1 MHPPLERTAT
11 LLTVDVLLEGLLG
24 RPVRTSE
31 RVIAGAA
38 VDSRQVDPGS
48 LFVALPG
55 ERHDGH
61 EFVADAFQRGA
72 QLALVDR
79 KLGSEIPV
87 LDLRRKTRELPELE
101 LPCALRVKTPRG
113 AASHAAWRRC

>member
-24 RPVRTSE
+24 RPVHASE
-31 RVIAGAA
+31 RVITGAA
-38 VDSRQVDPGS
+38 IDSRQVNPGS

-72 QLALVDR
+72 LLALVDR

-87 LDLRRKTRELPELE
+87 VDLRRKTAELPELE
-101 LPCALRVKTPRG
+101 LPCALRVKDT
-113 AASHAAWRRC
+113 